1 MSWTSFHRRAD
12 VLRAVLAAADA
23 RRDGVLP
30 MDVAGVPET
39 FGDELALLGALSL
52 RWHTRLA
59 GHIERELMARP
70 ADAEA
75 AVLDAWR
82 ASAAELPG
90 VRAILD
96 HHQAALSAGA
106 LDEHVAAAVAAAT
119 RKEHVLLAVMAGRT
133 GTQDPAAPRTGE
145 LLERRARMGL
155 RPAGAERAARPPAS
169 HRPPSSAPSLL
180 ARLKAALAA

>member
-59 GHIERELMARP
+59 GHIERELMAHP
-70 ADAEA
+70 ADAET
-75 AVLDAWR
+75 AVVAAWR

-96 HHQAALSAGA
+96 AHRSALSDGV
-106 LDEHVAAAVAAAT
+106 LDDASATAVAAAT

-133 GTQDPAAPRTGE
+133 GAQDPAAPRTGE
-145 LLERRARMGL
+145 LLERRARDGL
-155 RPAGAERAARPPAS
+155 RTSPRPAPGARTHAAD
-169 HRPPSSAPSLL
+169 APSLL
-180 ARLKAALAA
+180 ERLRAALVA